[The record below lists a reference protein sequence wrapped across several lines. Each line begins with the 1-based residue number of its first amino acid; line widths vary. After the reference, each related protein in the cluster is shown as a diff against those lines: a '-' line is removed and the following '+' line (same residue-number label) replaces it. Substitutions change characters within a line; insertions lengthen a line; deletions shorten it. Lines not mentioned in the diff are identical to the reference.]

1 MTVFAPNLSHMGVF
15 TSQLDAMR
23 SFYVSLL
30 GMAVSDTGVGRHFRR
45 RLVFMTGDPTQ
56 HHQLVLVG
64 REEGDPQGGAM
75 FQLSFKVQSLDEI
88 RLLERRARAQDCA
101 DLRAINHGNS
111 WSLYFRDP
119 DGNMVEVYMDTGW
132 YVPQPFADPLAL
144 DLDDG
149 AIRRATDA
157 RIAEI
162 GNARPMAQWSAD
174 MALHLAQTRIMP
186 ED

>member
-1 MTVFAPNLSHMGVF
+1 MGIF
-15 TSQLDAMR
+15 TPQLDAMR
-23 SFYVSLL
+23 GFYVSLL
-30 GMAVSDTGVGRHFRR
+30 GMGVSDTGTGHHFRR
-45 RLVFMTGDPTQ
+45 RLVFLTGDPTQ

-64 REEGDPQGGAM
+64 REDSDPPGGAM

-88 RLLERRARAQDCA
+88 RLLERRAAARNCA

-119 DGNMVEVYMDTGW
+119 DGNMVEIYMDTGW

-144 DLDDG
+144 DLDDE
-149 AIRRATDA
+149 AIRRLTDA
-157 RIAEI
+157 RIAELSD
-162 GNARPMAQWSAD
+162 ALPMAEWSAR
-174 MALHLAQTRIMP
+174 MALRLAETRHAT